1 MARGSYSFNVFDQYR
16 LELFVD
22 HAFGRESPHAATW
35 DRLTGTGASFTMRT
49 PFRTLLRGDVGKSFL
64 PPESR
69 ATGSVV
75 VQVLVLK
82 PL

>member
-1 MARGSYSFNVFDQYR
+1 MPSTSSTRTRF
-16 LELFVD
+16 ELFLD
-22 HAFGRESPHAATW
+22 HAFGRESRHATW
-35 DRLTGTGASFTMRT
+35 DRLTGTGVSFTMRA

-64 PPESR
+64 PPASR
-69 ATGSVV
+69 GTGSVV